1 MATLQRLK
9 ERLKRTAS
17 LLPRMPEDRP
27 MHRGNH
33 AITILRVFLWLIPAL
48 FIPLGIVLCSILGE
62 YLPITASIS
71 LTLLLMIGA
80 TAGVGLFE
88 ESLRFQQMRIP
99 LTASKRLWA
108 SSAIFFVLLQIII
121 APAIF
126 AVSMACFA
134 FTASRIFLK

>member
-17 LLPRMPEDRP
+17 LLPRMPRDRP
-27 MHRGNH
+27 MYRGHH
-33 AITILRVFLWLIPAL
+33 AVTILRVFLWLMPAL

-62 YLPITASIS
+62 HLPITASVS
-71 LTLLLMIGA
+71 LTLLLITGA
-80 TAGVGLFE
+80 TAGIGLFE

-121 APAIF
+121 APTIF
-126 AVSMACFA
+126 AVSMVCFA
-134 FTASRIFLK
+134 FAASRIFLK